1 MKQANTPDTS
11 PWHAGE
17 RYLQASVGVA
27 DQMEY
32 YGPRIMRDHLPEQH
46 RRFYNRLPYL
56 MLGAVDERGRP
67 WATLL
72 EGPPGFMHSDDPLLL
87 DIDRLPANGD
97 PVRPALTA
105 GAAVGLLG
113 IDLTTR
119 RRNRMNG
126 SISAASASG
135 FTVSVVHAFGNCPQY
150 IQPRGVSPDSLGQGS
165 SEVESEILGELDESA
180 KATIRSADTFFI
192 ASYVDPDGD
201 ASRRSVDVSH
211 RGGNRGFVRIE
222 DNVLTIPDYA
232 GNMHFNTLGNLLLN
246 PRAGL
251 LFIDFE
257 SGDTLQLTGRTELIL
272 EGPQIATFP
281 EAERLWTLT
290 VEQVV
295 RRRGA
300 LSLRWRVEDD
310 SAMRELIGMWA
321 PQ

>member
-1 MKQANTPDTS
+1 MKQANTPDAS

-56 MLGAVDERGRP
+56 MLGAVDEQGRP

-87 DIDRLPANGD
+87 EIDRLPAHGD
-97 PVRPALTA
+97 PVKSALNT

-113 IDLTTR
+113 IDLATR

-126 SISAASASG
+126 TLSAASPSG

-150 IQPRGVSPDSLGQGS
+150 IQPRGVNPAGLDQDSPD
-165 SEVESEILGELDESA
+165 VEPEHLRELDEA
-180 KATIRSADTFFI
+180 ARVAIRQADTFFI

-211 RGGNRGFVRIE
+211 RGGDRGFVRIE
-222 DNVLTIPDYA
+222 GDVLTIPDYA

-272 EGPQIATFP
+272 DGSQIATFP

-300 LSLRWRVEDD
+300 LGLRWRVEDD
-310 SAMRELIGMWA
+310 SAMRQLIGMWE